1 MAPLVSL
8 GMTASPARSAL
19 RGLIRAVNRNV
30 TSVAGN
36 RQWRDFIIAS
46 AREQPSD
53 PQLGHD
59 RLVLAKDLTFLI
71 NNVKHH
77 QARCMGCMGRSLS
90 FMAAIVF
97 AASEACTCTRCHAFM
112 GSIPFLHLACYAIQ
126 ELLSRYN
133 IGVDP
138 DERNKKMVE
147 AVAKRVGFKLP
158 EEPKA
163 PQQ

>member
-1 MAPLVSL
+1 
-8 GMTASPARSAL
+8 
-19 RGLIRAVNRNV
+19 
-30 TSVAGN
+30 
-36 RQWRDFIIAS
+36 
-46 AREQPSD
+46 
-53 PQLGHD
+53 
-59 RLVLAKDLTFLI
+59 
-71 NNVKHH
+71 
-77 QARCMGCMGRSLS
+77 MGALS
-90 FMAAIVF
+90 FMAAIMCLLADV
-97 AASEACTCTRCHAFM
+97 M

-163 PQQ
+163 PRQ